1 MENTFL
7 KLGEKASS
15 FYDPTS
21 GVNIRGHEVVKVNA
35 KQMKSKKV
43 IIALRNGH
51 INKTDENAYKIYNG
65 LLDAPIAAET
75 STADGDITTDPRY
88 DDLMGMSKKDIL
100 DWMVTEGFDDED
112 VSKAEAIKDKTKRLE
127 FILVAEKAY
136 TNTND

>member
-1 MENTFL
+1 
-7 KLGEKASS
+7 
-15 FYDPTS
+15 
-21 GVNIRGHEVVKVNA
+21 
-35 KQMKSKKV
+35 MKSKKV